1 MNAAGKDTSKKK
13 IRTIKLTVPQCL
25 CLVAGADIDLDLMLA
40 QHLFSI
46 SEDDIQE
53 YLSDYCASD
62 TRPVSSAVL
71 YAWIKKY
78 QVEITDV

>member
-1 MNAAGKDTSKKK
+1 MNATAKDTSKKK
-13 IRTIKLTVPQCL
+13 TRAIKLTVPQCL

-40 QHLFSI
+40 QQLFSI

-78 QVEITDV
+78 HVEITDV